1 MPLAE
6 KKFLRGKEVGEARRR
21 LYITRRTA
29 RRRVIN
35 ESELEPILARYG
47 FEVVEAE
54 NLSLAEQIQLF
65 SQAEAIAGPHG
76 AGLTNIVFAPPGCKV
91 FELFAETCVRPM
103 YYQLADVI
111 GLIFFLVEGGSQ
123 F

>member
-1 MPLAE
+1 
-6 KKFLRGKEVGEARRR
+6 V
-21 LYITRRTA
+21 
-29 RRRVIN
+29 VN

-103 YYQLADVI
+103 YYQLADVV
-111 GLIFFLVEGGSQ
+111 GQSYWYLVGTAFPDLQHNDRGFDDMRICPEQ
-123 F
+123 FEQTVSRMLKN